1 MIGGIRMSIEKMLAT
16 YEFEQWL
23 YREAKYLDDI
33 DFDGWF
39 NMLHPNISYQMP
51 VRVNKEGVERPD
63 YSLDMFTFNDD
74 YELLKIRVDRLKT
87 DYAWAEIPP
96 SRTRRSVNN
105 VQLLEFSPNEKAVV
119 NSYLLIYRSRSTD
132 IHHDLISGERHDE
145 FTYVDGEWKLSKRE
159 FIIDQTTINTR
170 NLAIF
175 V

>member
-1 MIGGIRMSIEKMLAT
+1 MMSIEKMLAT

-23 YREAKYLDDI
+23 YVEAKFLDDI

-39 NMLHPNISYQMP
+39 SLLHPEISYQMP
-51 VRVNKEGVERPD
+51 VRVNKEGIERPD
-63 YSLDMFTFNDD
+63 YSLDMFAFDD
-74 YELLKIRVDRLKT
+74 DIELLKIRVDRLKT

-105 VQLLEFSPNEKAVV
+105 VRLLEYVPNEKAVV
-119 NSYLLIYRSRSTD
+119 HSYLTIYRSRSTD
-132 IHHDLISGERHDE
+132 IHHDLISGERQDE
-145 FTYVDGEWKLSKRE
+145 FRYVDGEWKLSKRF
-159 FIIDQTTINTR
+159 FIVDQTTLNTR

>member
-1 MIGGIRMSIEKMLAT
+1 MNLERMAAN

-23 YREAKYLDDI
+23 YREAKLLDDI

-39 NMLHPNISYQMP
+39 NLMHPDLLYQMP
-51 VRVNKEGVERPD
+51 VRVNKEGIERPD
-63 YSLDMFTFNDD
+63 YSMDMFAFNDD
-74 YELLKIRVDRLKT
+74 IELLKIRVDRLKT

-96 SRTRRSVNN
+96 SRTRRLVNN
-105 VQLLEFSPNEKAVV
+105 VRLEEYIPNEKAAVS
-119 NSYLLIYRSRSTD
+119 SYLLIYRSRSTD
-132 IHHDLISGERHDE
+132 IHHDLISGERQDE
-145 FTYVDGEWKLSKRE
+145 FTFVDGEWKLSKRV